1 MAALNTSLWRFF
13 ALSVTLHV
21 LAVLLLY
28 PIRPAPTP
36 RPETIAVSLLPNSE
50 KIEPAPKRAPRSA
63 PTRPSK
69 APTVVAKKD
78 SPIPF
83 EKPTKSLDRSANREE
98 SNRAADA
105 RATGTAARNGA
116 GGKRHRRTPIAFFK
130 RIVAKCDLVVIE
142 PAGQRADQPEYE
154 RSRLRQLF

>member
-50 KIEPAPKRAPRSA
+50 KIEPAPKRALRSA

-69 APTVVAKKD
+69 APTVVAED
-78 SPIPF
+78 RRPFRPTIPYWRVEPRRRRGYF
-83 EKPTKSLDRSANREE
+83 GKVAGAVLEMTSHIEVEK
-98 SNRAADA
+98 
-105 RATGTAARNGA
+105 
-116 GGKRHRRTPIAFFK
+116 
-130 RIVAKCDLVVIE
+130 
-142 PAGQRADQPEYE
+142 
-154 RSRLRQLF
+154 